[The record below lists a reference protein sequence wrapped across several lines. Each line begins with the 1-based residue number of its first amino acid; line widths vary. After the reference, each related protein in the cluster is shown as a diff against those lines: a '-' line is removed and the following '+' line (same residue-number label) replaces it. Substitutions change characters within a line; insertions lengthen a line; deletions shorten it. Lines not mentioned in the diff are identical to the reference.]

1 MDPRYRPTTEEVRT
15 AWFQLTQNV
24 ESFDAWLAEEERR
37 NYAKGFD
44 AGFGWGTSYD
54 HERIIGLIDA
64 MNEHTTH
71 SELCLKMHWFAEKLK
86 ARIEGDA
93 K

>member
-1 MDPRYRPTTEEVRT
+1 MTYTPTTDEVRGIWNAMVGNT
-15 AWFQLTQNV
+15 
-24 ESFDAWLAEEERR
+24 ESFDRWLAEEGRG

-44 AGFGWGTSYD
+44 AGFGWGNAYD
-54 HERIIGLIDA
+54 NERIIGLIDA
-64 MNEHTTH
+64 MNEHATH

-86 ARIEGDA
+86 AQIKGEN